1 MRNIGSVNG
10 KRSEIS
16 MRKISKRRA
25 LFAILAMA
33 MASGAGFYALSS
45 GQAETSPVIKVAA
58 NANVDWAGEWTRME
72 LAGKEGQLAP
82 LPDFAKLLFQVD
94 KDRNV
99 SFSVGCNRI
108 GTQLVPGEG
117 NAITFA
123 PGMATRMACP
133 GELGD
138 LEQRATDALDRVRS
152 YEVRDG
158 AVAFLDE
165 AGQDVML
172 IAR

>member
-1 MRNIGSVNG
+1 MRG
-10 KRSEIS
+10 IS
-16 MRKISKRRA
+16 RRRA
-25 LFAILAMA
+25 LVAILATGI
-33 MASGAGFYALSS
+33 ASSAGFYALS
-45 GQAETSPVIKVAA
+45 GVHAETKRMIKAA
-58 NANVDWAGEWTRME
+58 AKAGIDWAGDWTRME
-72 LAGKEGQLAP
+72 LAGTDGQLAP
-82 LPDFAKLLFQVD
+82 LPDVARLQFQVD
-94 KDRNV
+94 DELRV

-117 NAITFA
+117 DAITFA

>member
-1 MRNIGSVNG
+1 MRAL
-10 KRSEIS
+10 S
-16 MRKISKRRA
+16 MRLA
-25 LFAILAMA
+25 LPAILAVSVA
-33 MASGAGFYALSS
+33 CGVGFYSVKS
-45 GQAETSPVIKVAA
+45 GQAETNPVINVAA
-58 NANVDWAGEWTRME
+58 NASVEWAGDWTKMQ
-72 LAGKEGQLAP
+72 LAGPDGQLAP

-94 KDRNV
+94 AEKHV

-123 PGMATRMACP
+123 PAMATRMACP

-138 LEQRATDALDRVRS
+138 LEQRATDTLDKVRS

-158 AVAFLDE
+158 AVAFRDE
-165 AGQDVML
+165 GGSDVML

>member
-1 MRNIGSVNG
+1 MRAV
-10 KRSEIS
+10 S
-16 MRKISKRRA
+16 MRLA
-25 LFAILAMA
+25 VPAILAISVA
-33 MASGAGFYALSS
+33 CGIGYYSLYP
-45 GQAETSPVIKVAA
+45 GQAETNPVTNLAA
-58 NANVDWAGEWTRME
+58 NANVDWAGDWTKMQ
-72 LAGKEGQLAP
+72 LAGADGQLAP
-82 LPDFAKLLFQVD
+82 LPDFAKLVFQVD
-94 KDRNV
+94 GDKRV

-108 GTQLVPGEG
+108 GTQLVAGEG

-138 LEQRATDALDRVRS
+138 LEQRATEALDKVRS

-158 AVAFLDE
+158 AVAFRDE
-165 AGQDVML
+165 GGRDVML